1 MRSIQFR
8 LSAMLLTLLAI
19 YSTAQATDIIKT
31 LGGGGSLAGYK
42 PDETNLALGNS
53 QGLAVSALGE
63 LYFSD
68 SGHHQVL
75 KVNPT
80 TGTVTVVAGN
90 GTRAYNGDGSP
101 ATSAGLNSP
110 GGLAFDATGN
120 LLIVDRGNFVIRRV
134 DGLSGLISTVAG
146 NGLFTGQVVGANP
159 PAVLGDGGLATVATF
174 GNIGDLAVDA
184 TGAVLVCDSGNSC
197 VRKFTV
203 GGNIATVAGMPGTSN
218 FSGDGVLGG
227 GLTAAFNAP
236 TGIVVDT
243 TGIVYIGDS
252 GNRRVRSLAADG
264 TVNTVVGNGTGGNA
278 GFTGDGGLANAAQIG
293 TLGGLAFDLSG
304 NLLISCTG
312 AGRIRKADVR
322 DAAPIILTIAG
333 NGGGSVLGD
342 LGPATG
348 ATLSSPRDIALDSL
362 GNIYVYDSGNRR
374 IRRIDKT
381 TGFIDTVIGTG
392 LTGFIG
398 DRGPKQDGVLVTP
411 QGSAF
416 DAAGNLYIADSGNN
430 TVRRIA
436 VDGTI
441 TTFAGDGSNNGSGDG
456 GPAALASLDAPSDVA
471 VFGTTLF
478 IADSGDSAIRAVDL
492 ATGLI
497 RTYAAVNNPVALIA
511 NAAGVLFVAH
521 GNQVDTID
529 TTGAVTTFAGNNPM
543 NTLANPLGNGLP
555 AANATLSVPSGLA
568 LNSAGELLIADTGNN
583 LIRKIGVQP
592 GLVTSTVAGGGAP
605 VAPSIGDGGAATA
618 ASLNAPTGVAVDATR
633 ILIADTGNQRIRSVD
648 LGTLVIGTICGTG
661 TPGFSGD
668 GDIALN
674 AQVNSPGRIYFNGS
688 TLVIADVNNNRVR
701 AIVSALDIDP
711 KLLSV
716 GVKLTFS
723 IDPKSGDIIN
733 GKDGVSLKAG
743 LALPAGINPANLI
756 VNVDIVD
763 LHQQVQFD
771 STGKQP
777 KAVKAAAS
785 KTAPPLFNFTLPPPP
800 KPPVSKFTLGLK
812 ATSVVSTKPT
822 SFSFASIGT
831 FRDELGRAGYSDIT
845 TVKPGSSI
853 PVRVNIELGSTTFT
867 GLTTTLYNATQGKSG
882 SAKSVKP

>member
-8 LSAMLLTLLAI
+8 LSAMLLALLAI

-68 SGHHQVL
+68 SNHHQVL

-80 TGTVTVVAGN
+80 TGTVFVVAGN
-90 GTRAYNGDGSP
+90 GTRAYNGDGLP

-110 GGLAFDATGN
+110 GGLAFDGTGN

-134 DGLSGLISTVAG
+134 DGLSGIITTIAG
-146 NGLFTGQVVGANP
+146 NGLFTGQVVGGNP
-159 PAVLGDGGLATVATF
+159 PAALGDGLAATSATF
-174 GNIGDLAVDA
+174 GNIGDLTVDG

-203 GGNIATVAGMPGTSN
+203 GGTIATVAGIPGNNT
-218 FSGDGVLGG
+218 FSGDGVVGG
-227 GLTAAFNAP
+227 ALAAGFNGP
-236 TGIVVDT
+236 TGIVVDS

-252 GNRRVRSLAADG
+252 GNRRVRSLGTDG

-278 GFTGDGGLANAAQIG
+278 GFSGDGGLANAAQIG
-293 TLGGLAFDLSG
+293 SLGGLAFDLSG
-304 NLLISCTG
+304 NLLISCVG
-312 AGRIRKADVR
+312 AGAIRKVDVR

-362 GNIYVYDSGNRR
+362 GNIYVYDAGNRR

-392 LTGFIG
+392 LLGFIG

-411 QGSAF
+411 KGSAF
-416 DAAGNLYIADSGNN
+416 DAVGNLYIADSGNN
-430 TVRRIA
+430 AVRRIA

-441 TTFAGDGSNNGSGDG
+441 TTFAGDGSNNGNGDG
-456 GPAALASLDAPSDVA
+456 GPAALASLDAPSDVV

-478 IADSGDSAIRAVDL
+478 IADTADSAIRAVDL

-497 RTYAAVNNPVALIA
+497 RTYALINNPVAVIA
-511 NAAGVLFVAH
+511 DAAGVLYVAH

-529 TTGAVTTFAGNNPM
+529 LTGVVTPFAGNAPV

-555 AANATLSVPSGLA
+555 ATNASLSGPSGLA

-583 LIRKIGVQP
+583 LIRKIGAPP
-592 GLVTSTVAGGGAP
+592 GLLTSTVAGGGAP

-618 ASLNAPTGVAVDATR
+618 ASLNAPIGVAVDATR

-648 LGTLVIGTICGTG
+648 VGTQVISTICGTG

-668 GDIALN
+668 GDVALT
-674 AQVNSPGRIYFNGS
+674 AQVNSPGRMHFNGT
-688 TLVIADVNNNRVR
+688 TLVIADVNNNRIR
-701 AIVSALDIDP
+701 AIVSSIDIDP
-711 KLLSV
+711 KLLSF
-716 GVKLTFS
+716 GAKLNFA
-723 IDPKSGDIIN
+723 IDKKSGDILN
-733 GKDGVSLKAG
+733 GKDGVFLKAG
-743 LALPAGINPANLI
+743 LALPAGINPVNLI
-756 VNVDIVD
+756 IKVDIVD

-777 KAVKAAAS
+777 KAVKAAVV
-785 KTAPPLFNFTLPPPP
+785 KPVTLFDFTLPPPP
-800 KPPVSKFTLGLK
+800 PPPVSKFTLGIK
-812 ATSVVSTKPT
+812 TTSVVSTKPT

-831 FRDELGRAGYSDIT
+831 FREELGRVGYSDIT